1 MVIVNLIIFRQYWII
16 SLTFDEDIPK
26 QFHYFGGKYVSC
38 DAELDV
44 DRAIQGRNPLCS
56 DGEWV
61 STKEE

>member
-16 SLTFDEDIPK
+16 SLTFDEDTPK
-26 QFHYFGGKYVSC
+26 QFHYFGGKYVSF

-44 DRAIQGRNPLCS
+44 DRAIQGQNPLCS